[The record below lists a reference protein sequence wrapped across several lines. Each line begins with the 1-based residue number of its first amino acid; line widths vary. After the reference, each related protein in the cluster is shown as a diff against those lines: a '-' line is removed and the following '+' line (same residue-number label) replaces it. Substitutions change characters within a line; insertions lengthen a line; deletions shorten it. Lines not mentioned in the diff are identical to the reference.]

1 MSPNRSSARVG
12 AREGFARIRE
22 RLAAG
27 DALTIVMLN
36 DFGFT
41 AGAGNALRRQVQS
54 FLLDG
59 HRVGVVCG
67 LKGSEADRPD
77 AQGKVFGESWL
88 GTRVLEGTEPALT
101 PDREEVTRRVIEE
114 VRSLR
119 PDLVITGNFHMFRW
133 PVTLPERLAQ
143 LGIPSVVYLHD
154 MHWITGRC
162 VHARTCRKFTS
173 GCDASCPSPNEYPAL
188 PPDRIAGAWED
199 RRRLFVDAGIPIA
212 ANSRWTASRAGEAF
226 GGRGTVELL
235 HLGLDTRRFAPL
247 DRRVA
252 RRLLGLDDRPTV
264 LVGAVDLPLDP
275 FKGGATVREI
285 APILASEGVQVVAF
299 GFNSERMPS
308 IRGLGFI
315 RDERIMPVVM
325 SAADLFLSVS
335 IEESF
340 GQTLMEA
347 AACGVP
353 TVAVSR
359 GGIPDIA
366 RDGVNARLLAEGDP
380 ATVLAAVREVLADE
394 DGRAAMGK
402 AGRRLVER
410 EFSLEAQA
418 DRWRTFLGSHDPGE
432 RR

>member
-226 GGRGTVELL
+226 GGGGTVELL